1 MWEGNASIPVGVE
14 EQQRSQVKSNHED
27 NGEQF
32 SLAHLLNLQLPPLVT
47 LEQHK
52 PV

>member
-14 EQQRSQVKSNHED
+14 AQQRSQVKSNHED
-27 NGEQF
+27 NGGQL

-52 PV
+52 QV